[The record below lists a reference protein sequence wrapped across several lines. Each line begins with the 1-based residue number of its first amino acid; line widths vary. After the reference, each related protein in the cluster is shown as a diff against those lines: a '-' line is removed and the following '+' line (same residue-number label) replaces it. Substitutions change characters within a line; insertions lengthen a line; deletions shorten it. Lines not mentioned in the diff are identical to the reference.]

1 MPTYTFKNKNTQ
13 EVVEERMSISAMETY
28 LAENPD
34 WEMYYGTPPAI
45 GDSVR
50 LGLRKTPQSFRELL
64 GHMKK
69 KNLRSTIN
77 DS

>member
-1 MPTYTFKNKNTQ
+1 MPTYNFKNKSTQ
-13 EVVEERMSISAMETY
+13 EVVEKMMSISAMETY
-28 LAENPD
+28 LAENPE
-34 WEMYYGTPPAI
+34 WEIYHGTPPAI

-50 LGLRKTPQSFRELL
+50 LGLKKTPESFRQLL